1 MKLKAPYLY
10 GLKDC
15 GKGIAVGYATVLLA
29 NLVVAMLSSLV
40 MKNIHASDFFRGMLF
55 GMNIVNLSWIFMLV
69 FGIVMYKQLL
79 LLFVQNGR
87 SRKTVLWSCVAV
99 FVTLA
104 VVLAFVN
111 MLVDSFGGGKGS
123 VYGMLMKGTDSFGFA
138 RFLWETMTLL
148 CVSFTGM
155 FCAAVFLR
163 LNKFWRIALGMG
175 IPIALLIIL
184 PSLLRLIVF
193 GGKSM
198 LSMALDLGLAVLGFS
213 SLGWN
218 PWIMSLSMMVV
229 DVILCGGMYLVM
241 RNTTIRK

>member
-29 NLVVAMLSSLV
+29 NLLVALLSVAISKGV
-40 MKNIHASDFFRGMLF
+40 PASDFIRGMLF

-87 SRKTVLWSCVAV
+87 SRKTVLVGCISIYSTLAIV
-99 FVTLA
+99 LA
-104 VVLAFVN
+104 VVN
-111 MLVDSFGGGKGS
+111 MVVDSFGDGNGS
-123 VYGMLMKGTDSFGFA
+123 IYSMLMKNAISFSLTRFA
-138 RFLWETMTLL
+138 WEVMTLL
-148 CVSFTGM
+148 CIAFIGM

-163 LNKFWRIALGMG
+163 LRKFWRITLGIG
-175 IPIALLIIL
+175 IPVVLFIIL

-198 LSMALDLGLAVLGFS
+198 LGMALELGLAILGFS

-218 PWIMSLSMMVV
+218 PWIMTLSISIVNIV
-229 DVILCGGMYLVM
+229 LCTCLYLVM
-241 RNTTIRK
+241 RKATIRK

>member
-29 NLVVAMLSSLV
+29 NLVVAILSLLM
-40 MKNIHASDFFRGMLF
+40 MKNVHASDFFRGMLF
-55 GMNIVNLSWIFMLV
+55 GMNVVNLSWIFMLV
-69 FGIVMYKQLL
+69 FGIIMYKQLL

-104 VVLAFVN
+104 AVLAFVN
-111 MLVDSFGGGKGS
+111 MLVDSFGSGRGS
-123 VYGMLMKGTDSFGFA
+123 VYSMLMKDAVDFSFT
-138 RFLWETMTLL
+138 RFVWEMVMLL
-148 CVSFTGM
+148 CISFTGM

-163 LNKFWRIALGMG
+163 LSKFWRIALGMG

-184 PSLLRLIVF
+184 PFLLRLIVF

-198 LSMALDLGLAVLGFS
+198 LSMALDLGLAILGFS

-218 PWIMSLSMMVV
+218 PWIMSLSMAVV
-229 DVILCGGMYLVM
+229 DVILCGGMYFVM